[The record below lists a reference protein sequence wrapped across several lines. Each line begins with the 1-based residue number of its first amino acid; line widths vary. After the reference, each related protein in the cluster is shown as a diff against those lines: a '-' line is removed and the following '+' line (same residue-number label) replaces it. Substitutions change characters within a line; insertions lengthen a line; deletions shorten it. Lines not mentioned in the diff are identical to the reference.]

1 MFLLSI
7 LPDFVFHTMLL
18 IGLLGIAASFVLR
31 FIPFVSA
38 YQIPIQAAAI
48 LLTVVGVYYEGGIA
62 EEAKWQARVAELE
75 VKVAEANTRA
85 ADANTQLES
94 TIAAKNRDIVAAQAA
109 ANDAI
114 RQTADKI
121 NKTCVV
127 DSAAISILNQA
138 ARGVKK

>member
-1 MFLLSI
+1 MWLLSI
-7 LPDFVFHTMLL
+7 LPDFVFHIMLL
-18 IGLLGIAASFVLR
+18 IGLLGIAASFILK
-31 FIPFVSA
+31 FIPFVNV
-38 YQIPIQAAAI
+38 YQIPIQAVAI

-62 EEAKWQARVAELE
+62 EEAKWKARVAELE

-85 ADANTQLES
+85 ADANTQLEA
-94 TIAAKNRDIVAAQAA
+94 TVAAKNRDIAAAQVA

-114 RQTADKI
+114 RSAADKI

-127 DSAAISILNQA
+127 DSDAISILNQA

>member
-1 MFLLSI
+1 MWLLSI
-7 LPDFVFHTMLL
+7 LPDFVFHVMLL

-48 LLTVVGVYYEGGIA
+48 LLTVIGVYYEGGIA
-62 EEAKWQARVAELE
+62 EEAKWRARVAELE
-75 VKVAEANTRA
+75 IKVAEANTRA
-85 ADANTQLES
+85 ADANTQLEA
-94 TIAAKNRDIVAAQAA
+94 TVAAKNRDIAAAQVA

-114 RQTADKI
+114 RSAADKI

-127 DSAAISILNQA
+127 DSDAISILNQA